1 MRLVSRLPG
10 NWRLLAASNQN
21 ATVSGCPH
29 LYNKR
34 NTISNK
40 MCDNP
45 ENVRPTGHQFRRLTQ
60 IDNELQHKQLI
71 HVVLQVCLMAALN
84 WGIIL
89 VIILYKNNDDIYR
102 KPIHIQEKR

>member
-10 NWRLLAASNQN
+10 NWCLLAALNQN

-29 LYNKR
+29 LYNKK

-60 IDNELQHKQLI
+60 KQRTTI
-71 HVVLQVCLMAALN
+71 QTTNSRGSASMS
-84 WGIIL
+84 
-89 VIILYKNNDDIYR
+89 YR
-102 KPIHIQEKR
+102 PP